1 MVKIKMFGTGFTLQ
15 AAVWAACG
23 MAFIL
28 FGYDQ
33 GVFSGIVENEDFLY
47 TMHHPGD
54 SLMGIIVSIYNLGC
68 FTGCIFN
75 FVVAEWL
82 GRRRAMWV
90 AMTWIIIGASL
101 QTSAF
106 SVAHL
111 MVGRFVTGIGT
122 GIETSTVPMY
132 QAELCEASKRG
143 KLVCSEPLLVGV
155 GIVISY
161 FFDYGMSFVGGQIAW
176 RLPIACQLIFAFVV
190 IILVFGLPESPRYCY
205 KEQRNDEALQIL
217 SDVNGLPKDDP
228 KIVAEQKEILEA
240 LELETKH
247 GGYKWR
253 NIFKRDEV
261 STGHRVLLAYGMQF
275 MNQVGG
281 INLVV
286 YGVLAKLLSRP
297 VTDKDRSYFI
307 PTVLNSNVGL
317 SKNLSLIIGGC
328 VQIMFVIGSFFPT
341 FFVDRV
347 GRRVPMMW
355 GSFGLGLCMMMV
367 SILLSFKGKANE
379 HATSSASVAF
389 FFLYMLIFG
398 ASVNCIPWVYV
409 PEILPL
415 HARAK
420 GTAVGISSNWIWN
433 FFVVMITPI
442 IINRLQWK
450 AYLIFMCTNFAF
462 VPLVYF
468 CYPETANLTLEEIDY
483 LFTNPQKTAVKISNE
498 LHKERKRHGHTSL
511 AHINARGRDRSVIE
525 DTQEKAPAI
534 QAPGEHLENV

>member
-1 MVKIKMFGTGFTLQ
+1 MVQINMFGTGRTLQ
-15 AAVWAACG
+15 AAIWTACG

-33 GVFSGIVENEDFLY
+33 GVFSGIVENENFLDH
-47 TMHHPGD
+47 MSHPND

-68 FTGCIFN
+68 FTGCVIN
-75 FVVAEWL
+75 FMVADRL

-90 AMTWIIIGASL
+90 AMVWVIIGATL
-101 QTSAF
+101 QASAF
-106 SVAHL
+106 SVPHM

-122 GIETSTVPMY
+122 GIETSTVPMW

-176 RLPIACQLIFAFVV
+176 RLPIACQMLFAFVV
-190 IILVFGLPESPRYCY
+190 VLLVFGVPESPRYCY
-205 KEQRNDEALQIL
+205 QKGRNEQALQIL
-217 SDVNGLPKDDP
+217 SDVYGRPKDDP
-228 KIVAEQKEILEA
+228 KIQAEQAEILEA
-240 LELETKH
+240 LAVELKNGE
-247 GGYKWR
+247 YKWR
-253 NIFKRDEV
+253 NVLKQDQV
-261 STGHRVLLAYGMQF
+261 STGRRVLLGYGMQF

-281 INLVV
+281 INLIVFHPP
-286 YGVLAKLLSRP
+286 VLH
-297 VTDKDRSYFI
+297 D
-307 PTVLNSNVGL
+307 NVGL
-317 SKNLSLIIGGC
+317 TRNLSLIIGGC
-328 VQIMFVIGSFFPT
+328 VQIMFVLGSFFPT

-347 GRRVPMMW
+347 GRRQPMMW
-355 GSFGLGLCMMMV
+355 GSFTLGICMMMV
-367 SILLSFKGKANE
+367 AILLSFKGQANE
-379 HATSSASVAF
+379 HATSSASIAF
-389 FFLYMLIFG
+389 FFVYMFAFG

-433 FFVVMITPI
+433 FFVVMITPV

-483 LFTNPQKTAVKISNE
+483 LFTNKEQGAVKLSKA
-498 LHKERKRHGHTSL
+498 LHKERKMYGHTRHLTAGADGGVARVGVKGEDYDL
-511 AHINARGRDRSVIE
+511 A
-525 DTQEKAPAI
+525 EKSPTD
-534 QAPGEHLENV
+534 EHVEKV

>member
-1 MVKIKMFGTGFTLQ
+1 MVKINMFGTGFTLQ
-15 AAVWAACG
+15 AAIWAACG

-498 LHKERKRHGHTSL
+498 LHKEGKRHGHTSL

>member
-1 MVKIKMFGTGFTLQ
+1 MVKINMFGTGFTLQ
-15 AAVWAACG
+15 AAIWAACG

-33 GVFSGIVENEDFLY
+33 GVFSGIVENEDFLN

-498 LHKERKRHGHTSL
+498 LHKEGKRHGHTSL